1 MFGKGVYFADM
12 VSKSGQSLRL
22 NQSLSLLSRLFLAN
36 YCFATRDA
44 PEGLLLLCEVALGKM
59 YECYKATSLSIEKL
73 PTGTQSTKGCGQTVP
88 DPKGICTS
96 FYVFLFNPFLCL
108 C

>member
-22 NQSLSLLSRLFLAN
+22 NQSSLLLSRSFLAN

-44 PEGLLLLCEVALGKM
+44 PDGLLLLCEVALGKM
-59 YECYKATSLSIEKL
+59 CECYTATTLSAENL

-88 DPKGICTS
+88 DPKGISTS
-96 FYVFLFNPFLCL
+96 SFVFLSSLSPCL
-108 C
+108 H